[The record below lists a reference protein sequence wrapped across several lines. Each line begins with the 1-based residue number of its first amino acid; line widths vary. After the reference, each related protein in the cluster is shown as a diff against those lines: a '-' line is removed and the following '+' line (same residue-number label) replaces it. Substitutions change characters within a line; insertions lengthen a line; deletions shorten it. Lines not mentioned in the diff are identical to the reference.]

1 MQVYTIKVG
10 ISLHYRD
17 KVHLRNSMNSKKCSL
32 DRKNTIS
39 HKMSF
44 PEFNLLSTNSIVTV
58 VQKQVLVISQED
70 VESESAGYLVVFRI
84 TSLYVGGRLSET
96 VEPPL
101 VLTVSI
107 SIDAFT
113 VDSDADLDDILSSLC
128 ELLLTD
134 PEFVFAE
141 GSSVQL

>member
-1 MQVYTIKVG
+1 
-10 ISLHYRD
+10 
-17 KVHLRNSMNSKKCSL
+17 MNSKKCSL

-44 PEFNLLSTNSIVTV
+44 HEFNFLSMNCIVTM
-58 VQKQVLVISQED
+58 VQRQVSVIGQED

-96 VEPPL
+96 VRPPL

-107 SIDAFT
+107 SVDVLTVT
-113 VDSDADLDDILSSLC
+113 VDCDIDVEDILSSLC

-134 PEFVFAE
+134 PELVFAE
-141 GSSVQL
+141 GPSVQL